1 MRLPTLHVFNR
12 RSIEID
18 FWVNYQQWIVWID
31 NIVIYT
37 NTIQVL
43 LQKTFEKH
51 IFFLKSSLL
60 LFNRKLVKK
69 NFVVSFVKIIKELE
83 FVVSLLFK
91 TFNFFY
97 MNIRNFFESYL
108 IALIE
113 RKNFFLFSLKLSAK
127 LSCFQYLFTKLLI
140 VSKSIHALFWIY
152 SEIP

>member
-60 LFNRKLVKK
+60 LFYRKLVKK

>member
-12 RSIEID
+12 RSIKID

-152 SEIP
+152 SEIT